1 MPAWMTSRTGLQSG
15 SVPKIRA
22 SKKPHPAP
30 LRRRGS
36 VIRTKKKL
44 VEIKNSC
51 LQKSNSC
58 NSCPKFVLAKNLT
71 PTLSKGEGV

>member
-1 MPAWMTSRTGLQSG
+1 MA
-15 SVPKIRA
+15 I
-22 SKKPHPAP
+22 PHPSP

-58 NSCPKFVLAKNLT
+58 NSCLNARLDDQSDRASAGQACPKFVLLN
-71 PTLSKGEGV
+71 PISSS